1 MLSLILTIAVV
12 GFIVW
17 AIITYIPMPQ
27 PFQGIIIL
35 VAILVIVF
43 ALFGGG
49 LGSIGGCGGTG
60 FGLHRGLL

>member
-1 MLSLILTIAVV
+1 MLGLILTIAVV

-27 PFQGIIIL
+27 PFQGVIIL
-35 VAILVIVF
+35 VAILIIVF

-49 LGSIGGCGGTG
+49 ELGGLSGCGTG
-60 FGLHRGLL
+60 LGFHRALL

>member
-1 MLSLILTIAVV
+1 MLGLILTIAVI

-27 PFQGIIIL
+27 PFQGIIVLI
-35 VAILVIVF
+35 AILVVVF

-49 LGSIGGCGGTG
+49 LGTG
-60 FGLHRGLL
+60 FGCGSGTGLGLRHF